1 MSLSSPRPPD
11 PNASFL
17 SPKQG
22 SNSRPTSPNPRSPRS
37 PGRSPAP
44 SPRLG
49 PPPKK
54 DFSFLLK
61 PEIYHTLSPN
71 TIPAPFRDSPHQ
83 PDPETPIPDL
93 VARGQYRAAAVAA
106 VQQLTG
112 TAGHTAPSSDDHARI
127 FSLLH
132 TRLACLTLIDATNIA
147 AQEVK
152 ALEDVQSPFYLAN
165 PIPTPAPSIIASP
178 TTAVG
183 LGIDAVAAGQP
194 PHSPSPSFLAA
205 QQQDPPEHLVPWEL
219 RVLAVR
225 LQSLGFGDPRRS
237 VMSYYEL
244 AREARARLA
253 RATANHDNSAREL
266 WRGRLAELGLRVAGA
281 LIEMDDLSGAA
292 AHLASLPAVHH
303 GTGRLATARAL
314 LWLHLGDVDAAR
326 ACVDAGRNSDSSS
339 TPDSSRDKVIS
350 ALCDMANGDYES
362 ALETWTDLREE
373 LPRDEMV
380 GVNTAVCL
388 LYVGKME
395 QVGSRLP
402 SPSIGLSDTTSVLTP
417 RYCRVEL
424 SWRKWSTRATRP
436 TLSCSTSRP
445 CTSFARSAQRTRSS
459 VWPSVWP
466 PRSRASRVGRK
477 RTRTSSCK
485 AGCGVRRLPRPTKS
499 VNLGTGCMSP
509 QSPNMLLIWWPPQMA
524 C

>member
-1 MSLSSPRPPD
+1 MDRPQKQLPLREHARNKSIPQATRPRSTTKGPLEVDDVSLSSPRLPD
-11 PNASFL
+11 PNMSFL
-17 SPKQG
+17 SPEQ
-22 SNSRPTSPNPRSPRS
+22 SSSPRATSPNPRSPRS

-54 DFSFLLK
+54 DFSFLLR
-61 PEIYHTLSPN
+61 PEIYHTLSPT
-71 TIPAPFRDSPHQ
+71 TIPQPFRDSPHQ
-83 PDPETPIPDL
+83 PDPEAPIADL
-93 VARGQYRAAAVAA
+93 VARGHYRPAAVAA

-112 TAGHTAPSSDDHARI
+112 TAGHTPPSPEDHVRI

-132 TRLACLTLIDATNIA
+132 TRLACLTLIEATNIA

-165 PIPTPAPSIIASP
+165 TVPTTAPSVITSP
-178 TTAVG
+178 TTSIG
-183 LGIDAVAAGQP
+183 LGIDAIAAGPP

-205 QQQDPPEHLVPWEL
+205 QQQDPPDHLVPWEL

-281 LIEMDDLSGAA
+281 LVEMDDLSGAA
-292 AHLASLPAVHH
+292 AHLASLPVVQN
-303 GTGRLATARAL
+303 GTSRLATARAL

-326 ACVDAGRNSDSSS
+326 ACVNAGREGGPSFA
-339 TPDSSRDKVIS
+339 PDSSRDKVIS
-350 ALCDMANGDYES
+350 ALCDMADGDYES
-362 ALETWTDLREE
+362 ALATWTDLREE

-388 LYVGKME
+388 LYVGRME
-395 QVGSRLP
+395 QGRAILEEMVDSGHSSHTLLFNLTTMYELCTERAKDEKQRLAERVAALEP
-402 SPSIGLSDTTSVLTP
+402 SLKGWEKTNADFKL
-417 RYCRVEL
+417 
-424 SWRKWSTRATRP
+424 
-436 TLSCSTSRP
+436 
-445 CTSFARSAQRTRSS
+445 
-459 VWPSVWP
+459 
-466 PRSRASRVGRK
+466 
-477 RTRTSSCK
+477 
-485 AGCGVRRLPRPTKS
+485 
-499 VNLGTGCMSP
+499 
-509 QSPNMLLIWWPPQMA
+509 
-524 C
+524 

>member
-1 MSLSSPRPPD
+1 MWGDLRQQSLVEAACPARSDVTVSLPQPFLPVPPLNITPALSARASKVTEMDRPQKQLPLRAHARNKSIPQATRPRSTTNGPLEVDDVSLSSPRPPD

-22 SNSRPTSPNPRSPRS
+22 SSSRGTSPNPRSPRS

-165 PIPTPAPSIIASP
+165 PVPTPAPC
-178 TTAVG
+178 
-183 LGIDAVAAGQP
+183 
-194 PHSPSPSFLAA
+194 
-205 QQQDPPEHLVPWEL
+205 
-219 RVLAVR
+219 
-225 LQSLGFGDPRRS
+225 
-237 VMSYYEL
+237 Y
-244 AREARARLA
+244 
-253 RATANHDNSAREL
+253 
-266 WRGRLAELGLRVAGA
+266 
-281 LIEMDDLSGAA
+281 
-292 AHLASLPAVHH
+292 
-303 GTGRLATARAL
+303 ARAL

-326 ACVDAGRNSDSSS
+326 ACVNAGKDSDSSS
-339 TPDSSRDKVIS
+339 TPDSSRDKIIS
-350 ALCDMANGDYES
+350 ALCDMADGDYES
-362 ALETWTDLREE
+362 ALATWTDLRGE

-395 QVGSRLP
+395 QGRAILEEMVDSGYSSHTLLFNLTTMYELCTERARDEKQHLAERVAALEP
-402 SPSIGLSDTTSVLTP
+402 SLKGWEKTNADFKL
-417 RYCRVEL
+417 
-424 SWRKWSTRATRP
+424 
-436 TLSCSTSRP
+436 
-445 CTSFARSAQRTRSS
+445 
-459 VWPSVWP
+459 
-466 PRSRASRVGRK
+466 
-477 RTRTSSCK
+477 
-485 AGCGVRRLPRPTKS
+485 
-499 VNLGTGCMSP
+499 
-509 QSPNMLLIWWPPQMA
+509 
-524 C
+524 